1 MKTKI
6 IKGRGKIFFYDEK
19 DREKMEK
26 KYPDIEFNKMN
37 ALTFTTTYM
46 GNKQFDVKIKVGNTE
61 ISCSFNKWA
70 WPWKYGSKVELR
82 LHFKDLKKKAITHIT
97 GGVQGKLFQFF
108 RYDSEKMIKDDPKLD
123 KKVSKKTKRIKKPKI
138 VMVEYSKGKALRK
151 VYKIEARQK
160 KIVPKRKTIGGS
172 KKMYHKNQYISDSTL
187 KSLQKLS
194 YQDLKNLSPVELQ
207 KYKKR
212 VGIIEQEHG
221 PSFTDKELIRMLRKY
236 IATDK
241 INQEKKKRT
250 QNKKKGG
257 PKKTFKREHSHTTEE
272 YYACIKKALNPLS
285 LSLGDKRKK
294 KGYNKTIKK
303 YLIKCNNKREKSLK
317 RLKKKYPKEWKEF
330 VENY

>member
-1 MKTKI
+1 MKTKV

-108 RYDSEKMIKDDPKLD
+108 RYDYEKMLE
-123 KKVSKKTKRIKKPKI
+123 KK
-138 VMVEYSKGKALRK
+138 SKGGA
-151 VYKIEARQK
+151 
-160 KIVPKRKTIGGS
+160 
-172 KKMYHKNQYISDSTL
+172 
-187 KSLQKLS
+187 
-194 YQDLKNLSPVELQ
+194 
-207 KYKKR
+207 
-212 VGIIEQEHG
+212 
-221 PSFTDKELIRMLRKY
+221 
-236 IATDK
+236 
-241 INQEKKKRT
+241 
-250 QNKKKGG
+250 
-257 PKKTFKREHSHTTEE
+257 KKTFKREHSHTTEE
-272 YYACIKKALNPLS
+272 YYACNKKALNPLS

-303 YLIKCNNKREKSLK
+303 YLIKCNNKRKKSLK